1 MEAVRIVNRARTAGR
16 NVAEFVGQGDLLTGG
31 DSISANGKDFLALM
45 FQNVENWTKP
55 AGRDRIARALTF
67 YVEEALKT
75 SSGADLLGQTTSP
88 ADILK
93 KARDKQYGQDA
104 ESGDLFAGN
113 RPEPSVPAPGAG
125 GTGRQPE
132 AATPEPGPQGEPA
145 SGATEADLTD
155 YPDAD
160 RDRWDGMSE
169 ADRDALLLQVE
180 PGSSR
185 RVRARYAGTSW
196 DGLSD
201 TLRDRLM
208 VQMDAAPAPDAR
220 PVAASPEPSPTN
232 TELDATA
239 EAAEAPVAVDTGG
252 EPDGSAFEAVGFA
265 QGKGEAAD
273 SWFRLQTEGGGVA
286 SYKARSVGQGRWR
299 LIPTAPSRDLLG
311 IPKAFEL

>member
-104 ESGDLFAGN
+104 ESGDLVAGN

-155 YPDAD
+155 YPTPTATGGMACPRRTVTHFYSRSS
-160 RDRWDGMSE
+160 RDR
-169 ADRDALLLQVE
+169 
-180 PGSSR
+180 
-185 RVRARYAGTSW
+185 
-196 DGLSD
+196 
-201 TLRDRLM
+201 
-208 VQMDAAPAPDAR
+208 
-220 PVAASPEPSPTN
+220 
-232 TELDATA
+232 
-239 EAAEAPVAVDTGG
+239 
-252 EPDGSAFEAVGFA
+252 PDGSA
-265 QGKGEAAD
+265 QGMQAHHGM
-273 SWFRLQTEGGGVA
+273 G
-286 SYKARSVGQGRWR
+286 
-299 LIPTAPSRDLLG
+299 
-311 IPKAFEL
+311 